1 MDILGGIFKNIM
13 VKITFILYEQCA
25 LSGIL
30 SIKDAFLMANLW
42 HFKIESK
49 NKNIESRTDYKEPL
63 FITEIASLD
72 GKPLNDNN
80 GIIITP
86 DKPLNSVQDTDLILI
101 PAFIFS
107 NEIKKESFT
116 GILEW
121 IIESYHKGVSI
132 AALCTGTFILAMTGL
147 LDGKQATTNWQFIR
161 RFKKNFPNVN
171 LKPEKLLTVDS
182 NLICSGAVTSIYHI
196 ALYIIEKY
204 GSEQLASIC
213 SKSFLIDSG
222 RDSQLPYAT
231 VDFNKNHGDKA
242 VITAQHLMESRY
254 QENFT
259 IDDLAKEIGLSPR
272 HFNRRFKKATGETPI
287 SYLQQIRIEEAK
299 KRLETTDDNINEI
312 IWKTGYEDISTFR
325 RLFKKNTSLSPKEYR
340 KKFFV
345 SQNRAV

>member
-1 MDILGGIFKNIM
+1 MI
-13 VKITFILYEQCA
+13 KITFILYDQCA

-49 NKNIESRTDYKEPL
+49 NRNMESRTDCKEPL
-63 FITEIASLD
+63 FITETASLD
-72 GKPLNDNN
+72 GKPVNDNN
-80 GIIITP
+80 DISIIP
-86 DKPLNSVQDTDLILI
+86 DKSINSVQDTDLILI

-107 NEIKKESFT
+107 NEVKKESFS

-121 IIESYHKGVSI
+121 IIESYHKGVSVV
-132 AALCTGTFILAMTGL
+132 AFCTGTFILAMTGL

-161 RFKKNFPNVN
+161 RFKRNFPNVN
-171 LKPEKLLTVDS
+171 LTPEKILTVDS

-204 GSEQLASIC
+204 GSKQLASIC

-222 RDSQLPYAT
+222 RDSQLPYTT

-242 VITAQHLMESRY
+242 IIMAQHLMESRY

-259 IDDLAKEIGLSPR
+259 MDDLAKQVGLSPR

-287 SYLQQIRIEEAK
+287 SYIQQIRIEEAK
-299 KRLETTDDNINEI
+299 RRLETTNDNINEI
-312 IWKTGYEDISTFR
+312 TWKTGYEDISTFR
-325 RLFKKNTSLSPKEYR
+325 RLFKKHTSLSPKEYR
-340 KKFFV
+340 QKFFT
-345 SQNRAV
+345 SQAKKE